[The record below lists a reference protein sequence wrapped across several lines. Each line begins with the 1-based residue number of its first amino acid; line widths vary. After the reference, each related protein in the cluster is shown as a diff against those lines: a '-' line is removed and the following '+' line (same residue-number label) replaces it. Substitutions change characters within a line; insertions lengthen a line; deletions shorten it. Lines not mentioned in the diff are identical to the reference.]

1 MRENMGLY
9 RGKVPNGT
17 RWVFGP
23 LLFVDGEPAIYDT
36 SDHESSAIWQ
46 YGEAHLWGAVPVIP
60 ETVGQ
65 FTGLYDSTKWEDLT
79 PEEQET
85 FLHQPDGWESTPD
98 EWPGKRIFEGDI
110 LEWDAREWGSEFREV
125 AEWNYS
131 LLAARKHDWHEWC
144 KVIGN
149 IHDDKELLHED

>member
-9 RGKVPNGT
+9 RGKEKPNGE
-17 RWVFGP
+17 WVEGF
-23 LLFVDGEPAIYDT
+23 LVDAQHIGN
-36 SDHESSAIWQ
+36 WV
-46 YGEAHLWGAVPVIP
+46 EAHPVDP

-65 FTGLYDSTKWEDLT
+65 FTGFYDSTKWEDLT
-79 PEEQET
+79 PEEQQA
-85 FLHQPDGWESTPD
+85 FLHQPDLWENTPD
-98 EWPGKRIFEGDI
+98 TWPGKRIFEGDI

-149 IHDDKELLHED
+149 IHDNPELLEVK